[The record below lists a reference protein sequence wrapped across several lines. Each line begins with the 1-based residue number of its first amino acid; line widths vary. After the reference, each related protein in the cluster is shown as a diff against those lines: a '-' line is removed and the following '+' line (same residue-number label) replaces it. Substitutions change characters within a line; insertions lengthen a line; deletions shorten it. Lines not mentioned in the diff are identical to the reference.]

1 MGSFLQNSIFIACN
15 LSANTSASRCLAK
28 GFGSMLLKE
37 MVIAALFKI
46 YNTCKQPRHFE
57 EMNGSIP
64 CGISIQEN
72 GSMPCGIS
80 IQ

>member
-1 MGSFLQNSIFIACN
+1 MGSFLQNCIFLACN
-15 LSANTSASRCLAK
+15 LAANTSASRCLAK
-28 GFGSMLLKE
+28 GFGSMFALWKTVLTQ

-64 CGISIQEN
+64 CCISVQ
-72 GSMPCGIS
+72 
-80 IQ
+80 